1 MPLANKATKRVF
13 SAGAYLYGFD
23 IQDKDSLFSAYD
35 IINEIL
41 PGQLLFV
48 NSYRF
53 ADRNTENI
61 DEGTSGYF
69 TIIEQE
75 GEVIEIRLNILN
87 LLEENNS
94 QTLID
99 FINSGDREILFKNQS
114 DENISSF
121 SSQEAILE
129 NNYVKILITSSE
141 LISNFDNE
149 QSYKLSLDFIPTL
162 HSKLILDDGSNPHGT
177 TKDDLGLGSAD
188 NTPDLEKPLSE
199 DAKESLAL
207 KVDKLTGSS
216 LIQDISITRLSK
228 TSGENTGDQDLSG
241 YASLVNGTVPTNQL
255 PSYVDD
261 VLEFASL
268 SGFPNAGETGKIYIA
283 LETDKQYRWTGS
295 NYLQIT
301 NGLIASTNDLTEGS
315 NNLYFTV
322 SRVLATLLTSF
333 TPFGSSSNLA
343 ATDSIF
349 TALRKLQTRVA
360 LNDSKVTNSTNADTL
375 DNLNS
380 TQFLRSDASASFS
393 GSVFTIDDDK
403 QLRIGD
409 TSPNGNVG
417 GLKLQATG
425 SEILTDMGCDI
436 VFRDAGN
443 SFANRFKF
451 IRDTGDLE
459 VSGNITANAI
469 KLTSGA
475 TDGYFL
481 KTDSSGNGSWTP
493 ISASQVYKGTWNADT
508 NTPTLADG
516 TGVQGN
522 YYRTTVAGT
531 SDLGSG
537 NIIFAVGDDVS
548 HNGSIWEKIPAVGYT
563 LQTATDSVLGGV
575 KIGIGIIISNGVI
588 SVNTDYDGADAAT
601 LGGLSKTQFLRSD
614 ASASFS
620 GSVFTIDDDKQLIF
634 GSTSPSGN
642 VGYLKLQASGSE
654 LLSDMG
660 ADITYR
666 DAGDSFNFRFKFYRV
681 TGNFQISGNF
691 IGNGSQLTA
700 LPNAL
705 VIASLLTSFTPFG
718 SSSNISATDS
728 IFTALRKLQTRVALN
743 DAKSVPTNN
752 NQLQNGAGYI
762 TSADGGNAQTLQ
774 GLNKNDFVKTTTTS
788 EPTGSDK
795 VLNMVSLTQAE
806 YDAGT
811 PIATTLY
818 IITDQNG
825 NGNGD

>member
-35 IINEIL
+35 IINDIF

-114 DENISSF
+114 DENISFF

-268 SGFPNAGETGKIYIA
+268 SGFPNAGETGKIYLA
-283 LETDKQYRWTGS
+283 LDSDKQYRWTGS
-295 NYLQIT
+295 AYLQIT

-315 NNLYFTV
+315 VNFYFTV
-322 SRVLATLLTSF
+322 ARVLATLLTSF
-333 TPFGSSSNLA
+333 TTFGSHSNISD
-343 ATDSIF
+343 TDSIF
-349 TALRKLQTRVA
+349 TAFRKLAFRVR
-360 LNDSKVTNSTNADTL
+360 LNDAKSVPTNNNQLTNGAEYITSADGGNAATL
-375 DNLNS
+375 DGLDKDDFVRK
-380 TQFLRSDASASFS
+380 TGD
-393 GSVFTIDDDK
+393 VDETITGIK
-403 QLRIGD
+403 
-409 TSPNGNVG
+409 TFNGNIE
-417 GLKLQATG
+417 AP
-425 SEILTDMGCDI
+425 
-436 VFRDAGN
+436 
-443 SFANRFKF
+443 
-451 IRDTGDLE
+451 
-459 VSGNITANAI
+459 AI

-481 KTDSSGNGSWTP
+481 KTDSNGNGSWTP
-493 ISASQVYKGTWNADT
+493 ISASQVYRGTWNADT

-522 YYRTTVAGT
+522 YYRTTVGGT

-537 NIIFAVGDDVS
+537 NITFAVGDDVS

-575 KIGIGIIISNGVI
+575 KIGIGISISNGVV

-614 ASASFS
+614 ADDTMVGVLQVKPNRTAKAKTTSFTQIPVS
-620 GSVFTIDDDKQLIF
+620 GDVNFNVGFANGTNINAGENVGNLGLFYGDNLISYIGFSRGNDDSSSGTSITLNF
-634 GSTSPSGN
+634 GSTETVKFKDNGDIEVNGN
-642 VGYLKLQASGSE
+642 LTATNL
-654 LLSDMG
+654 
-660 ADITYR
+660 
-666 DAGDSFNFRFKFYRV
+666 
-681 TGNFQISGNF
+681 
-691 IGNGSQLTA
+691 IGNGSQLTNIPDTQ
-700 LPNAL
+700 LTNAQ
-705 VIASLLTSFTPFG
+705 VIAKVLTNFKAFG
-718 SSSNISATDS
+718 SSSNLSSSDS

-752 NQLQNGAGYI
+752 DQLTNGAGYI
-762 TSADGGNAQTLQ
+762 TSANGGNAQTLQ
-774 GLNKNDFVKTTTTS
+774 GLNKNDFVKTTTAS
-788 EPTGSDK
+788 EPSGSDK